1 MARLR
6 QGTLALIASAAALL
20 AIATPSQAVVG
31 GSDAPAGS
39 YGSVARITFGGA
51 FLCTGTLIAPEWV
64 LTAGHCGSLTGAIL
78 ATPIAFPPAA
88 IDVRIGSNKLPGG
101 QRVAVRHT
109 LVDPSYLLT
118 SGSDITLLQL
128 AAPAA
133 QTPTP
138 IAGTGQRALWNP
150 GVSQTIA
157 GWGTTSQDGPTPD
170 TLQQTEVPIVAD
182 LTCAATYPGSFET
195 DTQLCAGLPQ
205 GGRDACQ
212 GDSGGPLFG
221 RLPAGDLRVVGSTS
235 YGEGCA
241 QAGKPGV
248 YARVADTQLR
258 EWIRSVAPDAIDN
271 GPIPAAPETGAVEE
285 PQLRLTLSPRHVR
298 SGRRTTVRFLVRDAS
313 GDRVEGA
320 LVRFGGRG
328 SRTGSGG
335 RVTMRVKAHK
345 RGLRKVIVTKPGSV
359 RTVRHIRIVR

>member
-6 QGTLALIASAAALL
+6 QGLLATTCCTAGLLAAA
-20 AIATPSQAVVG
+20 PSQAVVG

-39 YGSVARITFGGA
+39 YDSVARITLGGS
-51 FLCTGTLIAPEWV
+51 FLCTGTLIAPELV
-64 LTAGHCGSLTGAIL
+64 LTAGHCGSLTGAVL
-78 ATPIAFPPAA
+78 ATPIAFPPGA

-101 QRVAVRHT
+101 QRIAVRQA

-128 AAPAA
+128 TAPAA

-150 GVSQTIA
+150 GVSETIA
-157 GWGTTSQDGPTPD
+157 GWGTTSEGGPTPD
-170 TLQQTEVPIVAD
+170 TLQQAEVPIVAD
-182 LTCAATYPGSFET
+182 PACAATYPGSFET
-195 DTQLCAGLPQ
+195 DTQVCAGLPQ
-205 GGRDACQ
+205 GGKDACQ

-221 RLPAGDLRVVGSTS
+221 KLPTGDLRVVGSTS

-248 YARVADTQLR
+248 YARVADAQLR

-271 GPIPAAPETGAVEE
+271 GPIPAAKDAPAAAAK
-285 PQLRLTLSPRHVR
+285 PRLRLTLSPSHVR
-298 SGRRTTVRFLVRDAS
+298 SGRRTTVRFLVRDGG

-320 LVRFGGRG
+320 LVRLGGRG
-328 SRTGSGG
+328 LRTGSDG

-345 RGLRKVIVTKPGSV
+345 RGLREVIVTKPGSV